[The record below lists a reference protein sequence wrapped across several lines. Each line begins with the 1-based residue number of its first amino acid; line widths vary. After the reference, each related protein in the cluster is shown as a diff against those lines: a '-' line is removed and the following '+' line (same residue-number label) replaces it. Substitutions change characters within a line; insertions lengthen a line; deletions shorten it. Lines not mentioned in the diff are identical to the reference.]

1 MISTMSTLAQVW
13 VPLLAAASVMDGL
26 LMQQVCGQQGLAQGV
41 DQGGALGPADMVA
54 LAAAYP
60 LVFIQV
66 PHITDILS
74 IDEW

>member
-1 MISTMSTLAQVW
+1 
-13 VPLLAAASVMDGL
+13 MDAL
-26 LMQQVCGQQGLAQGV
+26 FMQQVCGQQGLAQGV

-66 PHITDILS
+66 SHITDILS
-74 IDEW
+74 IHER

>member
-1 MISTMSTLAQVW
+1 MT
-13 VPLLAAASVMDGL
+13 AASVMDGL

-60 LVFIQV
+60 SVFIQV
-66 PHITDILS
+66 SHIPDILS
-74 IDEW
+74 THER

>member
-1 MISTMSTLAQVW
+1 M
-13 VPLLAAASVMDGL
+13 AAASVMDAL

-41 DQGGALGPADMVA
+41 DQGGALGPADMIA

-66 PHITDILS
+66 SHIPDILS
-74 IDEW
+74 THER

>member
-1 MISTMSTLAQVW
+1 
-13 VPLLAAASVMDGL
+13 MDAL

-41 DQGGALGPADMVA
+41 DQGGALGPADMIA

-66 PHITDILS
+66 SHIPDILS
-74 IDEW
+74 THER